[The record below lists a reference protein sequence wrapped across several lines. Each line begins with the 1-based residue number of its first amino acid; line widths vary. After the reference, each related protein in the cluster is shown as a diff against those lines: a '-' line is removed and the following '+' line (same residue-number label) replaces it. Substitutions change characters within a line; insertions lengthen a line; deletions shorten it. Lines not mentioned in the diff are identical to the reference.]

1 MRNRTLIQDF
11 LRKSEGCGIYTK
23 YPDISD
29 RSRWEGLSDSLK
41 KKLVQAGEEAMKE
54 PWTQLL
60 ISDFMEFK
68 KSGNRQYNPGGLQ
81 AARESAGSKGQGRK

>member
-11 LRKSEGCGIYTK
+11 LRKSEGCSIYTK

-41 KKLVQAGEEAMKE
+41 KKLVQAGEDAMKE

-68 KSGNRQYNPGGLQ
+68 KSGNRVRFEDKYFP
-81 AARESAGSKGQGRK
+81 RRRKLNKLVL